1 MQNHTCKPNFSR
13 KKNKKHEVTLQSGT
27 YPTVPQLN
35 LEKKQ
40 EQLEMFQ
47 KSQRREMENV
57 IDFKSNLLIAPNSI
71 KKIMKTE
78 KDVRMIADESPVLL
92 AKACE
97 LLIQELNLR
106 YLF

>member
-1 MQNHTCKPNFSR
+1 
-13 KKNKKHEVTLQSGT
+13 
-27 YPTVPQLN
+27 
-35 LEKKQ
+35 
-40 EQLEMFQ
+40 
-47 KSQRREMENV
+47 MENV